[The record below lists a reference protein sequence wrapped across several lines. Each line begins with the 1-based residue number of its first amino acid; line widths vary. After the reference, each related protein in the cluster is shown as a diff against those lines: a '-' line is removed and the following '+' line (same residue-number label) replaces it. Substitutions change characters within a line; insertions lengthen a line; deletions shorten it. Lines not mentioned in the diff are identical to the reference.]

1 MSIAL
6 PTPRNAGTGAGILDE
21 YIYGADRRTLM
32 DAINKLNHPPTTQ
45 AAPWKLAEYPG
56 PGAKRRYTN
65 IGMLAVRMGVQEGE
79 KFPFEHIDVR
89 KVTDQKLIV
98 LVVNKGDYVVIEDDA
113 SLFPSDKL
121 VTQLRML
128 K

>member
-1 MSIAL
+1 MAIVPNSNLSKPATSAWDMAAIE
-6 PTPRNAGTGAGILDE
+6 RDF
-21 YIYGADRRTLM
+21 ADAVRKHRE
-32 DAINKLNHPPTTQ
+32 NQ
-45 AAPWKLAEYPG
+45 AAKHWKLAEHPPLGG
-56 PGAKRRYTN
+56 PRAYTN

-113 SLFPSDKL
+113 DLFPSDKL